1 MSNKQEISIGRV
13 KQITQEELQKYIQGN
28 FSEENLRKTIQ
39 DQLENSG
46 KDIVF
51 KELGLK
57 RDSWSR
63 GTWELNNHG
72 TIVNMVQNSTH
83 IREIGKEVIQEIIK
97 QVTSEDVL
105 STLNKQN
112 IQSLKKIYR
121 ETLFDYFKNEVRN
134 LAIEHG
140 KEQAKTL
147 FMKYLYEE
155 ENNSEQI

>member
-1 MSNKQEISIGRV
+1 MSKQEISIAQV
-13 KQITQEELQKYIQGN
+13 KQIAKEELQKYIQGN

-39 DQLENSG
+39 NQLENSG

-63 GTWELNNHG
+63 GTWELNNYG
-72 TIVNMVQNSTH
+72 TIVNMVQNSPH
-83 IREIGKEVIQEIIK
+83 IKEIGREIVQEIIK
-97 QVTSEDVL
+97 QVTPEEVL
-105 STLNKQN
+105 SSLNKQN

-121 ETLFDYFKNEVRN
+121 ETLFDYFKDEVKN

-140 KEQAKTL
+140 KEQAQKL
-147 FMKYLYEE
+147 FNQYLYE

>member
-1 MSNKQEISIGRV
+1 
-13 KQITQEELQKYIQGN
+13 
-28 FSEENLRKTIQ
+28 
-39 DQLENSG
+39 
-46 KDIVF
+46 
-51 KELGLK
+51 
-57 RDSWSR
+57 
-63 GTWELNNHG
+63 
-72 TIVNMVQNSTH
+72 MVQNSPH

-121 ETLFDYFKNEVRN
+121 ETLFDYFKVEVRN

-155 ENNSEQI
+155 ENNPEQI